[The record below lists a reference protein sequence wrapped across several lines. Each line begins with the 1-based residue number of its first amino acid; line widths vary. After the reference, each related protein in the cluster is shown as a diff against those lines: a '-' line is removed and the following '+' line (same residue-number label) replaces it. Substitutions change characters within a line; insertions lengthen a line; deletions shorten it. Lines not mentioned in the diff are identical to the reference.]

1 MDDKLHNPFDVLNE
15 RLKRIE
21 DLLSRMLLESQ
32 THLTDQ
38 KRKAQDKSIE
48 LAIAITGLKKKTIY
62 NLAYKRHI
70 PHSKRGKRLY
80 FDEAE
85 LNQWIT
91 NGRRKTLEELGLTK

>member
-48 LAIAITGLKKKTIY
+48 LAIAITGLKKV
-62 NLAYKRHI
+62 
-70 PHSKRGKRLY
+70 
-80 FDEAE
+80 
-85 LNQWIT
+85 
-91 NGRRKTLEELGLTK
+91 